1 MASILSRFLPG
12 LKSPGPPTP
21 GIYHW
26 MTPPDAEPQ
35 IRLHLRVEPDGD
47 GVLVIN
53 AAVVAHL
60 NQSATAHVLHII
72 QDASMEEA
80 ARAIADRYRVNQQQ
94 ALQDH
99 EKIRDQV
106 FTIATKPDLDPI
118 LFLDVERME
127 PYQEKPSAPY
137 RLDLALTYRID
148 EEGSTD
154 PLARKRVDRELSTE
168 EWKTILDTT
177 WDAGIPHVTFTG
189 GEPTLREDLTALIRH
204 AEATGMVTGLLTDGR
219 HLADPDYV
227 NELAM
232 TGLDHI
238 LIALDLDDDSARKG
252 LKTALAS
259 DVYTAVHLTLGEE
272 SGSDVEA
279 GLRELAAMGVPAIS
293 LAARQSTEPFEEN
306 LLDARELA
314 ADLGMDLI
322 WDLPVPYSKMNPI
335 NAELEA
341 PPEGAGRAWLYVEPD
356 GDVLPGQGSERILGN
371 FLRDSWPEIWSAA

>member
-1 MASILSRFLPG
+1 
-12 LKSPGPPTP
+12 
-21 GIYHW
+21 

-60 NQSATAHVLHII
+60 NQSATAHVLQII

-80 ARAIADRYRVNQQQ
+80 ARAIADRYRVDQQQ

-168 EWKTILDTT
+168 EWKTILDTA

-219 HLADPDYV
+219 RLADPDYV

-238 LIALDLDDDSARKG
+238 LIALDLDDDTARKG
-252 LKTALAS
+252 LKTALVS
-259 DVYTAVHLTLGEE
+259 DVYTAVHLTLSEE

-279 GLRELAAMGVPAIS
+279 GLRELAVMGVPAIS
-293 LAARQSTEPFEEN
+293 LAVRQSTEPFEES

-322 WDLPVPYSKMNPI
+322 WDLPVPYSMMNPI

-341 PPEGAGRAWLYVEPD
+341 PPEGAGRAWLYIEPD